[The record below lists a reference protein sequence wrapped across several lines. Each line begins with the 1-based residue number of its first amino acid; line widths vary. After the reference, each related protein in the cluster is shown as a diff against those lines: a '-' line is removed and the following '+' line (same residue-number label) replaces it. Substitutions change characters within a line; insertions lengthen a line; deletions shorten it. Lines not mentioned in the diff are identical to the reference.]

1 MDKKNKR
8 EIRQTGMTDKRIKAL
23 ESIRELKNSGLSRLD
38 QAIQVR
44 IINIIYINIYRK
56 EKLIIK

>member
-8 EIRQTGMTDKRIKAL
+8 EIRQTGMTDKKIKAL
-23 ESIRELKNSGLSRLD
+23 ESIRRLKHSTLSRLD

-44 IINIIYINIYRK
+44 NINYNIY
-56 EKLIIK
+56 